1 MTKYEAV
8 ISMTIKLDADN
19 YEDAGSIVH
28 GELTDRLLDVASRDD
43 KFQMWLDVIDI
54 LGVDE

>member
-1 MTKYEAV
+1 
-8 ISMTIKLDADN
+8 MTIELDADN

-28 GELTDRLLDVASRDD
+28 GELTDRLLDVASRDAVF
-43 KFQMWLDVIDI
+43 KMWLDVIDI